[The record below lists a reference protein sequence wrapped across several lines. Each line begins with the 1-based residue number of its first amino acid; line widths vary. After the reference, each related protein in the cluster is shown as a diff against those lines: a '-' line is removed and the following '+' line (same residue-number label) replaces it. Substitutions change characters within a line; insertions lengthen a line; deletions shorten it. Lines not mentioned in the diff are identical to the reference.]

1 MPTSEAKDSLSLST
15 VKLLLQQQR
24 DDFNSLIA
32 TFMKSFNERF
42 DELRTEMN
50 EIKHSLEYSQKD
62 IEGLAALK
70 STHEDLTSSLK
81 TDVSALSE
89 NLDNLVAKVDYLE
102 NQSRRNNLR
111 FDGIPDNPQESWDD
125 SEKKV
130 LDVLNTKFGF
140 ETPPVI
146 ERAHRVGPAK
156 PQRVRSIVV
165 KFNHF
170 KDREQVYRNR
180 SVLKGSKIY
189 VNEDLSE
196 KVMKKRN
203 EQLHL
208 LKEARSEGKLAYFSM
223 DKLVV
228 KERGLADPK
237 LKPVGRPVTR
247 SSTTAS

>member
-1 MPTSEAKDSLSLST
+1 MPSSEAKDSLSLST

-156 PQRVRSIVV
+156 PQRTIDSG
-165 KFNHF
+165 
-170 KDREQVYRNR
+170 QV
-180 SVLKGSKIY
+180 
-189 VNEDLSE
+189 
-196 KVMKKRN
+196 
-203 EQLHL
+203 
-208 LKEARSEGKLAYFSM
+208 
-223 DKLVV
+223 
-228 KERGLADPK
+228 
-237 LKPVGRPVTR
+237 
-247 SSTTAS
+247 